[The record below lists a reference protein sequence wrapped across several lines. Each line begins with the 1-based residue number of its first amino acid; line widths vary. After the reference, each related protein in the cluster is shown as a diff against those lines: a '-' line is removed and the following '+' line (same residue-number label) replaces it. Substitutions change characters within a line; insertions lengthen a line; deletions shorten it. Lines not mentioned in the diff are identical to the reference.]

1 MQLERDVEAYLGK
14 SVRKLGGRCVK
25 FLPDEEN
32 GMPDR
37 LVLLPG
43 GIVVWV
49 ELKNGETEKARK
61 LQQLQH
67 KRLRD
72 LGQIVCVG
80 QTKAQIDNILD
91 RYGK

>member
-14 SVRKLGGRCVK
+14 SVRRLGGKSLK
-25 FLPDEEN
+25 FIPDEEN

-43 GIVVWV
+43 GVSVWV

-72 LGQIVCVG
+72 LGQIVEVG
-80 QTKAQIDNILD
+80 QTKEQIDQLLT